1 MKFLLALH
9 RAAVTV
15 YLSLCPI
22 PPGNT
27 YLYGNF
33 GVPAPTPG
41 WRDRLGQLLAFAAL
55 GLPPMAVVPFM
66 TGALPDYG
74 RIVATVYLGSVL
86 WFLAS
91 VDVAAK
97 KQAVDDLRAFD
108 RERL

>member
-1 MKFLLALH
+1 MKFVLALH

-22 PPGNT
+22 PPGNS
-27 YLYGNF
+27 YLYGAF
-33 GVPAPTPG
+33 GLPAPTSG
-41 WRDRLGQLLAFAAL
+41 LRDRLGQLLAFAVL
-55 GLPPMAVVPFM
+55 GLPPMAVIPFL
-66 TGALPDYG
+66 TGALPDYA
-74 RIVATVYLGSVL
+74 RIVATVYLGAVL
-86 WFLAS
+86 CFLAS